1 MHEFKIGGRV
11 TYVATDRWAYQ
22 DRVGKCGTV
31 TRAIPQRDEVRVLWD
46 GDCHDRPHSTD
57 YLQHVLELPVPA
69 HPTLFPTIQ
78 SSKEEYPVW
87 DGLMAYFPAALA
99 EVAHVSYVGSRQH
112 QPDLPTQWTRNKS
125 TNHKDK
131 ILRHLLEGDVSELDT
146 DGTLHA
152 AKVAWRALANLQII
166 LEKNGAPIAPA
177 ATNLETQYDP
187 K

>member
-1 MHEFKIGGRV
+1 MQAHIFP
-11 TYVATDRWAYQ
+11 AT
-22 DRVGKCGTV
+22 
-31 TRAIPQRDEVRVLWD
+31 
-46 GDCHDRPHSTD
+46 
-57 YLQHVLELPVPA
+57 
-69 HPTLFPTIQ
+69 Q
-78 SSKEEYPVW
+78 SNKEEYPMW

-99 EVAHVSYVGSRQH
+99 AVAHVSYVGSRQH

-166 LEKNGAPIAPA
+166 LEKNGALIAPA
-177 ATNLETQYDP
+177 ATNLETQHDP

>member
-1 MHEFKIGGRV
+1 MQEH
-11 TYVATDRWAYQ
+11 
-22 DRVGKCGTV
+22 
-31 TRAIPQRDEVRVLWD
+31 
-46 GDCHDRPHSTD
+46 
-57 YLQHVLELPVPA
+57 
-69 HPTLFPTIQ
+69 LFPTTQ
-78 SSKEEYPVW
+78 SSKEEYPMW

-99 EVAHVSYVGSRQH
+99 EVAHVSFVGSRQH
-112 QPDLPTQWTRNKS
+112 QPTLPTQWTRDRSK
-125 TNHKDK
+125 NHKDK

-177 ATNLETQYDP
+177 ATNLETPHDP

>member
-1 MHEFKIGGRV
+1 MDFRIN
-11 TYVATDRWAYQ
+11 
-22 DRVGKCGTV
+22 DRVAYDTSRPGATRSNADVLGTV
-31 TRAIPQRDEVRVLWD
+31 VRAGYNCDILWD
-46 GDCHDRPHSTD
+46 DGSAECHARG
-57 YLQHVLELPVPA
+57 YLHLHKGAPVPPLPK
-69 HPTLFPTIQ
+69 HLFPTTQ
-78 SSKEEYPVW
+78 SSKEEYPMW

-99 EVAHVSYVGSRQH
+99 EVAHVSFVGSRQH
-112 QPDLPTQWTRNKS
+112 QPTLPTQWTRDKS

-166 LEKNGAPIAPA
+166 LEKNGAPVAPA
-177 ATNLETQYDP
+177 AANLETQHDP